1 MYSIQYELL
10 ITEVD
15 FLFVTGLR
23 CFRCGATY
31 EMTPTAYTCPACAG
45 TPENDGILDVQY
57 DYHALSNVFQDAVKN
72 SGRTDVFRFL
82 PLLPVSEPA
91 NVLPVGGTPL
101 LPAPRLAHRL
111 GLKSLLLKDETRN
124 PTRCL
129 KDRATAVAVTLA
141 TASGYRDMYCAS
153 AGNAAISL
161 AGFCAQH
168 GLGCHVFVPSEVSQ
182 TRLNWL
188 RRYGADIHVSTGNYD
203 QAYDEAERAGAKN
216 GWYSRNCAFNPFLVE
231 GKKTVALEIGE
242 HLGWQI
248 PDLVVA
254 PVGDGCTL
262 GAIGKGFREL
272 EAIGLTEGIPQLIG
286 VQAEAIQPLV
296 RRHRGD
302 GSAGDNG
309 MTQAASIAVR
319 QPRNTLRLLSEI
331 RHSNG
336 QMIAVSDEQISS
348 AQKML
353 AEEAGVI
360 SEFTSSATLAGL
372 IQLAE
377 HESLENKS
385 AVLVIT
391 GGRLDS
397 DF

>member
-1 MYSIQYELL
+1 
-10 ITEVD
+10 
-15 FLFVTGLR
+15 LFVTGLK

-31 EMTPTAYTCPACAG
+31 EMTPTAYTCPACAR
-45 TPENDGILDVQY
+45 TPGDDGILDVQY
-57 DYHALSNVFQDAVKN
+57 DYYALSNAFRDAVKK
-72 SGRTDVFRFL
+72 SGRYDVFRFL
-82 PLLPVSEPA
+82 PLLPISEPT

-101 LPAPRLAHRL
+101 LAAPRLAARL

-129 KDRATAVAVTLA
+129 KDRATAIAVTLA
-141 TASGYRDMYCAS
+141 TANRYRDMYCAS

-161 AGFCAQH
+161 AGFCANH

-203 QAYDEAERAGAKN
+203 QAYDEAERAGAEN

-231 GKKTVALEIGE
+231 GKKTVAFEMAE
-242 HLGWQI
+242 QLGWQV

-272 EAIGLTEGIPQLIG
+272 EAVGLTDEIPQLIG
-286 VQAEAIQPLV
+286 VQSEAIQPLV

-302 GSAGDNG
+302 DSAWDDGN
-309 MTQAASIAVR
+309 TQAASIAVR
-319 QPRNTLRLLSEI
+319 RPRNTLRLLSEI
-331 RHSNG
+331 CHSNG
-336 QMIAVSDEQISS
+336 RMLGVSDEHISS
-348 AQKML
+348 AQKIL
-353 AEEAGVI
+353 AVEAGVVA
-360 SEFTSSATLAGL
+360 EFTSAATLAGL

>member
-1 MYSIQYELL
+1 M
-10 ITEVD
+10 
-15 FLFVTGLR
+15 FVTGLK
-23 CFRCGATY
+23 CFKCGATY
-31 EMTPTAYTCPACAG
+31 EMIPTVYTCPACAG
-45 TPENDGILDVQY
+45 TPGDDGILDVEY
-57 DYHALSNVFQDAVKN
+57 DYHAVSNVFQDAVKK
-72 SGRTDVFRFL
+72 SGRYDVFRFL
-82 PLLPVSEPA
+82 PLLPISNPT

-101 LPAPRLAHRL
+101 VAAPRLAARL

-129 KDRATAVAVTLA
+129 KDRATAIAVTLA
-141 TASGYRDMYCAS
+141 TANGYHDMYCAS

-161 AGFCAQH
+161 AGFCAHH

-188 RRYGADIHVSTGNYD
+188 RRYGADVHVSTGNYD
-203 QAYDEAERAGAKN
+203 QAYDEAERAGAEN
-216 GWYSRNCAFNPFLVE
+216 SWYSRNCAFNPYLVE
-231 GKKTVALEIGE
+231 GKKTVAIEMAEQLR
-242 HLGWQI
+242 WQA

-272 EAIGLTEGIPQLIG
+272 EAVGLTEGIPQLIG

-302 GSAGDNG
+302 DSAGDNG

-319 QPRNTLRLLSEI
+319 RPRNTLRLLSEI

-336 QMIAVSDEQISS
+336 QMIGVSDEHISS
-348 AQKML
+348 AQKIL
-353 AEEAGVI
+353 AEEAGVVA
-360 SEFTSSATLAGL
+360 EFTSAATLAGL

>member
-1 MYSIQYELL
+1 M
-10 ITEVD
+10 V
-15 FLFVTGLR
+15 
-23 CFRCGATY
+23 A
-31 EMTPTAYTCPACAG
+31 
-45 TPENDGILDVQY
+45 
-57 DYHALSNVFQDAVKN
+57 
-72 SGRTDVFRFL
+72 
-82 PLLPVSEPA
+82 
-91 NVLPVGGTPL
+91 
-101 LPAPRLAHRL
+101 APRLAARL

-129 KDRATAVAVTLA
+129 KDRATAIAVTLA
-141 TASGYRDMYCAS
+141 TANGYRDMYCAS

-161 AGFCAQH
+161 AGFCANH
-168 GLGCHVFVPSEVSQ
+168 GLGCHVFVPSEASQ

-203 QAYDEAERAGAKN
+203 QAYDEAERAGAEN

-231 GKKTVALEIGE
+231 GKKTVAFEMGE
-242 HLGWQI
+242 QLGWQA
-248 PDLVVA
+248 PDLIVA

-272 EAIGLTEGIPQLIG
+272 EAVGLTDEIPQLIG
-286 VQAEAIQPLV
+286 IQSEAIQPLV

-302 GSAGDNG
+302 DSGGDNG
-309 MTQAASIAVR
+309 NAQAASIAVR
-319 QPRNTLRLLSEI
+319 RPRNTLRLLSEI
-331 RHSNG
+331 RLSNG
-336 QMIAVSDEQISS
+336 LMLGVSDEHISS
-348 AQKML
+348 AQRTL
-353 AEEAGVI
+353 AEEAGVVA
-360 SEFTSSATLAGL
+360 EFTSAAALAGL